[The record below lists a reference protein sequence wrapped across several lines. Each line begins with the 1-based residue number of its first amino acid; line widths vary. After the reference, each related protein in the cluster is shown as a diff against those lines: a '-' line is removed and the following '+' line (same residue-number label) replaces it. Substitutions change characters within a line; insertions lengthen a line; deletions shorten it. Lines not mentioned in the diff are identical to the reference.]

1 MSRVSNGNLIV
12 LEWQNIHMISNIKE
26 RERQRETERDRER
39 QRELHSLSIS
49 EIIDSE

>member
-26 RERQRETERDRER
+26 RETERDRER
-39 QRELHSLSIS
+39 QRETQRELHSLSIS

>member
-1 MSRVSNGNLIV
+1 MSRVSNGNLNV

-26 RERQRETERDRER
+26 REIERETE
-39 QRELHSLSIS
+39 RELHSLSIS